1 MTINVISIYILIY
14 GWLKN
19 SYGSVPGDPEPLDQ
33 GYGSTCVTCVD
44 QGIPSMGMGHREL
57 GM

>member
-1 MTINVISIYILIY
+1 MTINVISIYIY
-14 GWLKN
+14 MGGLKN
-19 SYGSVPGDPEPLDQ
+19 SYGSIPGDPEPLDQ

-44 QGIPSMGMGHREL
+44 QGIPSMAMGHREF

>member
-1 MTINVISIYILIY
+1 MSYLSIYIYLNM
-14 GWLKN
+14 GGLKN
-19 SYGSVPGDPEPLDQ
+19 SYGSIPGDPEPLDQ

-44 QGIPSMGMGHREL
+44 QGIPSMAMGHREF